1 MKGWKPGEKPEKG
14 AFSGLMYDL
23 IIQLIQNRFQSMLAG
38 YLEWPN
44 VQEWLLT
51 FVLLMLFSIVA
62 LRVGLS
68 SGLLREEATTLRTS
82 QRLLLALRLL
92 IHPALTEET
101 IFRGLLLPAA
111 NGKSLSM
118 AAWLSLSV
126 LLFVLIH
133 PLNARILRPEKQE
146 LFTNPT
152 FLLLAAF
159 LGIATSALYWFT
171 GSLWPAVT
179 FHWFVVFVTATK
191 YTSHDDRDQET

>member
-1 MKGWKPGEKPEKG
+1 MV
-14 AFSGLMYDL
+14 DL
-23 IIQLIQNRFQSMLAG
+23 IIQLIQSRIQSMLAG

-44 VQEWLLT
+44 IPQWLLT
-51 FVLLMLFSIVA
+51 FVMLILFGVIAQRVA
-62 LRVGLS
+62 LS
-68 SGLLREEATTLRTS
+68 SEWLREEETTLTVS
-82 QRLLLALRLL
+82 QRFLLALRLL

-133 PLNARILRPEKQE
+133 PLNARIFRPEKQHV
-146 LFTNPT
+146 FTDPT

-159 LGIATSALYWFT
+159 LGISTSSLYWLT
-171 GSLWPAVT
+171 DSLWPAVT
-179 FHWFVVFVTATK
+179 FHWFVVFVMATK
-191 YTSHDDRDQET
+191 YTSHDDHDTET